1 MPVIDNIIEIIQQ
14 QGVLPLYYDDDEQ
27 TSVEVLK
34 ALSRA
39 GCSAIEYTNRGVNAH
54 QNFKVLKQFCKEE
67 LPHMQVGIGTIKNG
81 QEAKLFAAAG
91 ADFIVCPGMVPAVA
105 NVAKEYGIAWVPGCL
120 TPTEIIL
127 AEEYKARLVKLFPGS
142 LLGAS
147 YVSAIKE
154 IFPQLLFMPTGGVEV
169 TEENIGAW
177 FAAGVC
183 AVGLGSKVISKD
195 VLNRKDYAAIEVKTK
210 EAIEIVKRLRR

>member
-1 MPVIDNIIEIIQQ
+1 MKEDVLTIIQQ

-39 GCSAIEYTNRGVNAH
+39 GCSAVEYTNRGVNAYH
-54 QNFKVLKQFCKEE
+54 NFKALQAISKAEM
-67 LPHMQVGIGTIKNG
+67 PHMQLGIGTIKNNDD
-81 QEAKLFAAAG
+81 AKLFASLG
-91 ADFIVCPGMVPAVA
+91 ADFIICPGVIPSVA
-105 NVAKEYGIAWVPGCL
+105 EVAKKYGIVWIPGCL

-127 AEEYKARLVKLFPGS
+127 AEELGAKLVKLFPGN

-147 YVSAIKE
+147 YVSAIKD
-154 IFPQLLFMPTGGVEV
+154 IFPELLFMPTGGVDV

-177 FAAGVC
+177 FSAGVC
-183 AVGLGSKVISKD
+183 AVGLGSKVIGKE
-195 VLNRKDYAAIEVKTK
+195 VLKRKDFAAIETKTK
-210 EAIEIVKRLRR
+210 EAINIIKRLRR